1 MILKWGMVLVLA
13 VVMSSCLKTRSDI
26 GEEEQSQVYSRKNA
40 DIQKAN
46 QSGSQTS
53 QMNGQ
58 VQSTPASDE
67 KDELIRTLN
76 GRVENLENQLN
87 TINKDKSEKTAQ
99 ETQRI
104 QLLQEA
110 LTKMEAQI
118 QKLEAEQAVATSKAE
133 PKAEPTTRPSGARVQ
148 GSDANT
154 PTPAAKPAASAAIST
169 AGSYETAQEF
179 FARKEWKKA
188 IFNYQKYVDESPKGK
203 NVADSKYKIGVCFQE
218 LGMKEEAMAFYEEV
232 IANYAKTETGKK
244 AKLRLA
250 KLKK

>member
-1 MILKWGMVLVLA
+1 MILKWGLVLA
-13 VVMSSCLKTRSDI
+13 LGFTMSACLKTRADI
-26 GEEEQSQVYSRKNA
+26 GEDEQSQVYSRKNA
-40 DIQKAN
+40 DN
-46 QSGSQTS
+46 QRGSREASHQSQIGTPTQTN
-53 QMNGQ
+53 QA
-58 VQSTPASDE
+58 VDD

-76 GRVENLENQLN
+76 GRVESLENQLN
-87 TINKDKSEKTAQ
+87 TINKDKSEKSAQ

-110 LTKMEAQI
+110 LTKMETQL
-118 QKLEAEQAVATSKAE
+118 QKLEAEQAANTTRTETV
-133 PKAEPTTRPSGARVQ
+133 TRPSGARVQ
-148 GSDANT
+148 GSDANG
-154 PTPAAKPAASAAIST
+154 SAANSAAT
-169 AGSYETAQEF
+169 KSSVNANSYDVAQEHF
-179 FARKEWKKA
+179 MRKDWKKA

-218 LGMKEEAMAFYEEV
+218 LGMKEESMAFYEEV